1 MKRRVPL
8 LLTAFVGIT
17 YVVQFFVPHRPFS
30 GLQNLLTDWVQI
42 IAAFALILGALNLI
56 KVSGDRIYR
65 KERDW
70 PYSILIIAS
79 FVVTAVA
86 GFFFSGG
93 ARFQD
98 PGTPFDWLYQYV
110 YNPLSATMFAMLAFF
125 VASASYRA
133 FRARNREATLLLVA
147 GILVMLGRVPIGDV
161 LTGFLPEGHRLSN
174 LSDWIMSVPNIA
186 GQRAIMIGIALGI
199 VSTSLRLILG
209 IERSHLGGE
218 S

>member
-30 GLQNLLTDWVQI
+30 GMQDLLTDWVQI
-42 IAAFALILGALNLI
+42 IAAFAIWLGALNLM
-56 KVSGDRIYR
+56 KVSGDSVY
-65 KERDW
+65 KRDKGW
-70 PYSILIIAS
+70 PFAGVIIVCFIATS
-79 FVVTAVA
+79 VV
-86 GFFFSGG
+86 GFFFSGM

-98 PGTPFDWLYQYV
+98 PGTPFDWIYQNV
-110 YNPLSATMFAMLAFF
+110 YNPLSSTMFAMLAFY

-147 GILVMLGRVPIGDV
+147 GFLVMLGRVPVGDS
-161 LTGFLPEGHRLSN
+161 LTRFLPEGYRLSN
-174 LSDWIMSVPNIA
+174 FSDWIMNVPNTA
-186 GQRAIMIGIALGI
+186 GQRAIMIGIALGT

-209 IERSHLGGE
+209 IERSHLGGDR
-218 S
+218 

>member
-8 LLTAFVGIT
+8 LITAFVGIT
-17 YVVQFFVPHRPFS
+17 FVVQFFVPHRPFPA
-30 GLQNLLTDWVQI
+30 LQGLLTDWGQVI
-42 IAAFALILGALNLI
+42 VAFAIWLGALNLM
-56 KVSGDRIYR
+56 KVSV
-65 KERDW
+65 ERVSRRAGGW
-70 PYSILIIAS
+70 PYATIVIGCFLATVI
-79 FVVTAVA
+79 V

-93 ARFQD
+93 ATFQD
-98 PGTPFDWLYQYV
+98 AGTPFDWIYQNV

-133 FRARNREATLLLVA
+133 FRARNPEATLLLLA
-147 GILVMLGRVPIGDV
+147 GFLVMLGRVPVGD
-161 LTGFLPEGHRLSN
+161 LITGFLPEGYRLSN
-174 LSDWIMSVPNIA
+174 LADWIMNVPNKA

-218 S
+218 A